1 MASRDSMSARYYGA
15 LHYLTRDQF
24 SVAGLKSAGMKSARI
39 NVAGMKRARVKRTGV
54 EIIVVNRPGV
64 KRTFRNRHHFDVALL
79 FLAGI
84 CLSGCSGA
92 YYGAWE
98 KLGVHKRDILVER
111 VEAASEAQAAAKE
124 EFRSAYQQFAS
135 VVRIPPSELQKT
147 YESLLEVF
155 EDASERADTV
165 TDRIDAVE
173 SVSEALFDEWQD
185 EIRQITSDSLRSQ
198 SASQLKASRRQYTDL
213 IRAMRRAEAKMTPVL
228 DAFRDQVLFLKHNL
242 NARAIASLQGELAGI
257 EKDVAALIR
266 DMEASIEK
274 SQKFIDDMSVSESG

>member
-1 MASRDSMSARYYGA
+1 MR
-15 LHYLTRDQF
+15 
-24 SVAGLKSAGMKSARI
+24 
-39 NVAGMKRARVKRTGV
+39 
-54 EIIVVNRPGV
+54 
-64 KRTFRNRHHFDVALL
+64 RNVALL
-79 FLAGI
+79 LTAGV
-84 CLSGCSGA
+84 CFTGCSGA

-111 VEAASEAQAAAKE
+111 VEAASEAQEAAKE

-135 VVRIPPSELQKT
+135 VVQVSPSRLQST
-147 YESLLEVF
+147 YESLQEVYD
-155 EDASERADTV
+155 DASERADKV

-185 EIRQITSDSLRSQ
+185 EIRLISSDSLRSR
-198 SASQLKASRRQYTDL
+198 SASQLKASRRQYSDL
-213 IRAMRRAEAKMTPVL
+213 IRAMRRAEAKMAPVL

-242 NARAIASLQGELAGI
+242 NARAIASLKGELVGI

-274 SQKFIDDMSVSESG
+274 SQKFIEDMSVSDAG